1 MKVLTLTNLYPG
13 ESLTR
18 GIFVE
23 DEVKGLREL
32 GINVDLVA
40 KTTLS
45 PLGYIPFAAKAIH
58 KVSFGNYDFVHAH
71 FVPHSALIPA
81 IIKRRPLV
89 VTFHGS
95 DANTFPWKSKLHFLL
110 TFFVVRRSDR
120 IIALSEDIRNTLVD
134 KLKVDPRKIHV
145 IHCSGVDTN
154 LFKPIGR
161 RRARVI
167 TNIHGAKPVVLFV
180 GNLIEQKGIRHVL
193 GAAQRLPGALFF
205 FIGRGHLETNLRN
218 CVILGE
224 KNHEELPLWM
234 SAADVLVLPSDA
246 EGTPSV
252 LLEALSCETPV
263 IATNVGGCPE
273 VVRNGKTG
281 FLIHPGS
288 TDALVNRIGYLLT
301 QSARRLRMG
310 RAGRKDM
317 RQQYEHSQV
326 VEKVSELYAG
336 LCEK

>member
-1 MKVLTLTNLYPG
+1 MKVLTLTNFYPG
-13 ESLTR
+13 ESLR
-18 GIFVE
+18 GVFVE
-23 DEVKGLREL
+23 DEANGLREL

-58 KVSFGNYDFVHAH
+58 KVSFGNQDFVHAH

-81 IIKRRPLV
+81 IIKRKPLV
-89 VTFHGS
+89 ITFHGS
-95 DANTFPWKSKLHFLL
+95 DASTFPWKSRLHFLL
-110 TFFVVRRSDR
+110 TSFVVRRSDR
-120 IIALSEDIRNTLVD
+120 IIAVSEDIRNTLVD
-134 KLKVDPRKIHV
+134 KLKVNPRKIDV

-154 LFKPIGR
+154 LFKRIGR
-161 RRARVI
+161 RRARI
-167 TNIHGAKPVVLFV
+167 IANIHGAKPVVLFV
-180 GNLIEQKGIRHVL
+180 GNLIEQKGIMHLLR
-193 GAAQRLPGALFF
+193 AAQRMPRAFF
-205 FIGRGHLETNLRN
+205 YFIGRGHLKTNLRN

-234 SAADVLVLPSDA
+234 SAADVLVLPSYA

-252 LLEALSCETPV
+252 LLEALSCEIPV
-263 IATNVGGCPE
+263 IATNIGGCPE

-281 FLIHPGS
+281 FLIHPGD

-301 QSARRLRMG
+301 HRTRRLGMG

-317 RQQYEHSQV
+317 RQRYEHRRV
-326 VEKVSELYAG
+326 IEKVSEIYADMR
-336 LCEK
+336 EK